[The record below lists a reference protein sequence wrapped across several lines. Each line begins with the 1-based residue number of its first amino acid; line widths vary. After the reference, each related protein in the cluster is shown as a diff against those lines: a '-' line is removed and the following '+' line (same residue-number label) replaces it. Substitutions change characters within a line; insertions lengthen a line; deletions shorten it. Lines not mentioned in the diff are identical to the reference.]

1 MLEPQVKQRFSLH
14 FYITSLFTVLILL
27 CGLFIG
33 WYSYNQLSKTM
44 LDSGK
49 LIFAQTTQ
57 QLTNIIKS
65 ETSHIN
71 TLLEALAVSQLPEAD
86 LQQRLKFVPMLKE
99 MLEDRKSTKSL
110 FISYPNNDLFLLRK
124 IHAKEYVTQY
134 NAPPQS
140 RYMSTSVTNGKAVHN
155 FYDQDLQLT
164 LKTAEPDFQFN
175 TEKRP
180 WYKAAKRNSASTITD
195 PYRFHSSREIGL
207 TMALFNEQHDVII
220 GADYSLNDLSN
231 SLALFKSSENTQ
243 IMIVNES
250 GQVIAYNETEEL
262 LSESGKFVEQKTI
275 SEIRHPVLQYVFD
288 NYQHQHGSTEFTY
301 DGRQW
306 LGKVS
311 NMKTNTHLYL
321 LQLVPIDELL
331 DEAYELRNET
341 VFITLL
347 IILVTLPAAW
357 YFSKKL
363 TRPIRQL
370 TSELQFIKDFD
381 FSRPIKTNSLIQ
393 EIDELV
399 NVTRDMKNTIGHFQD
414 LSATLVGKQ
423 NFEELLKK
431 VTFETISLS
440 HAKGA
445 AVLLADKSKNLNVA
459 FAAFIELDEQQ
470 NDKLAVELKSLTFTA
485 EQISQLNIN
494 QKNNTSNSALPEQFS
509 PFLKTLITDH
519 DKLSWRLLPLSN
531 RTGESLGVLAII
543 NDTKQTNFQGRQN
556 FTQVMAGFSA
566 LAIEGQLLLAEQ
578 KELLQSFIHLIAGAI
593 DSQSPYT
600 GGHCERVPELTKML
614 SQAACA
620 EKEGNFKDFALSDE
634 QWEELHIASWLHDC
648 GKIVTPEYVIDKATK
663 LETIYDRI
671 HEIRMRFELL
681 KEQTEKEYWKGLA
694 QGLNKKEL
702 TEQREMLLTTLD
714 QEFTFVAECNIGG
727 EFMSDDKIQRLSSIA
742 QRTWTRTL
750 DNKLGIAKQEKM
762 RHKETELSLPQKEY
776 LLADKMEHLIKREHL
791 IEQEHAQLTAPG
803 NPWGFN
809 MKTPEYQFN
818 RGELYNLSVKRGTL
832 TPEDR
837 FIINEHMVHTIVM
850 LSKLPFPK
858 HLENVPLIAGG
869 HHEKMD
875 GKGYPR
881 AVPAGELPVTAR
893 IMVIADIFEALTAS
907 DRPYKERKTLSQSI
921 KIMSFMA
928 KDNHIDAQVF
938 ELFLSSGVY
947 LQYAQSYLS
956 EDQIDDVN
964 ISEYLS

>member
-1 MLEPQVKQRFSLH
+1 MDKYKTKHLLTLH

-27 CGLFIG
+27 CGLLIG

-57 QLTNIIKS
+57 QVAKKIKLD
-65 ETSHIN
+65 TSHLD
-71 TLLEALAVSQLPEAD
+71 TLLKTFAASKLPEATI
-86 LQQRLKFVPMLKE
+86 QERIEFVPMLKE
-99 MLEDRKSTKSL
+99 VLDREKSTKSI
-110 FISYPNNDLFLLRK
+110 FISYSNNDLFLLRE
-124 IHAKEYVTQY
+124 IYSKEYLTRY
-134 NAPPQS
+134 NAPQQS
-140 RYMSTSVTNGKAVHN
+140 RYMSTSINNNQAVHH
-155 FYDQDLQLT
+155 FYDQNLQIT
-164 LKTAEPDFQFN
+164 LKTTEADFQFDTKN
-175 TEKRP
+175 RP
-180 WYKAAKRNSASTITD
+180 WYKATKNKSGITISD
-195 PYRFHSSREIGL
+195 PYLFHSSQELGV
-207 TMALFNEQHDVII
+207 TMALFNKKHDVII
-220 GADYSLNDLSN
+220 GADYSLTDLSD
-231 SLALFKSSENTQ
+231 SLLQFKTSENTQ
-243 IMIVNES
+243 IMIVNTS
-250 GQVIAYNETEEL
+250 GQVLAYHETKEL
-262 LSESGKFVEQKTI
+262 LSESGKFIEHTLV
-275 SEIRHPVLQYVFD
+275 SEIRHPVLQYLFMQ
-288 NYQHQHGSTEFTY
+288 YQDHPGSQQFSY
-301 DGRQW
+301 NGRQW

-311 NMKTNTHLYL
+311 RMQGNI
-321 LQLVPIDELL
+321 QISLVQAIPLDELL
-331 DEAYELRNET
+331 GDAYQLRYKT
-341 VFITLL
+341 ILITLL
-347 IILVTLPAAW
+347 IILVILPAAW

-370 TSELQFIKDFD
+370 THELQHIKDFD
-381 FSRPIKTNSLIQ
+381 FSRPIKTSSFIQ

-399 NVTRDMKNTIGHFQD
+399 KASSSMQKTIGHFQD
-414 LSATLVGKQ
+414 LSTSLVGKQ
-423 NFEELLKK
+423 NFEDLLKK
-431 VTFETISLS
+431 ITLETITLN

-445 AVLLADKSKNLNVA
+445 AILLADKSNKLNVT
-459 FAAFIELDEQQ
+459 FANFVELDEQQ
-470 NDKLAVELKSLTFTA
+470 NNKLAAQLKSLFFSA
-485 EQISQLNIN
+485 EQLPLA
-494 QKNNTSNSALPEQFS
+494 NTVLPEQFS
-509 PFLKTLITDH
+509 PFLKTLIADH
-519 DKLSWRLLPLSN
+519 KKLSWRLLPLSN
-531 RTGESLGVLAII
+531 RAGESLGMLAII
-543 NDTKQTNFQGRQN
+543 NNTAQANFHGRQN

-566 LAIEGQLLLAEQ
+566 LAIEGQLLLSEQ

-614 SQAACA
+614 SQVACD
-620 EKEGNFKDFALSDE
+620 KQEGKFKDFSLSEE

-681 KEQTEKEYWKGLA
+681 KEQAEKEYWKGLA
-694 QGLNKKEL
+694 QGLDKKGL
-702 TEQREMLLTTLD
+702 AEQRETLLAALD

-727 EFMSDDKIQRLSSIA
+727 EFMSEDKIQRLSSIA

-762 RHKETELSLPQKEY
+762 RHEEAERPLPQQEY
-776 LLADKMEHLIKREHL
+776 LLADKIEHLIKREHI

-803 NPWGFN
+803 NSWGFN

-837 FIINEHMVHTIVM
+837 FVINEHMVHTIVM

-881 AVPAGELPVTAR
+881 GVPAGELPVTAR
-893 IMVIADIFEALTAS
+893 IMVVADIFEALTAS

-928 KDNHIDAQVF
+928 KDNHIDAHVF
-938 ELFLSSGVY
+938 ELFLTSGVY
-947 LQYAQSYLS
+947 LQYAQSYLNA
-956 EDQIDDVN
+956 DQIDHVN
-964 ISEYLS
+964 IDDYLS